1 MRTPEWCRSV
11 VIGVL
16 LVSLLA
22 AQQNPVYPPGFTP
35 RPMPPT
41 PQQQQ
46 QMQTQPPPAQ
56 PAGQPATQQTPG
68 SQTPAQQATPSGPP
82 TVYGGM
88 TLNNASLTEVI
99 DLLARQLHINYIL
112 DPRVKGGVIL
122 NTYGETKNI
131 DTRSLLEAILRINGF
146 GMVKQGELY
155 RIVPLN
161 EISHQP
167 LPPEQVSNA
176 KDIPEDD
183 RTMLNLVF
191 LKYVTADELM
201 KVLTPFMG
209 ENAQIFSYQPANLL
223 LILDSRRNMK
233 RTMELI
239 AMFDNDALANQ
250 RVRLFET
257 QNGRPSDLV
266 KELESIVKS
275 ISLNEKTSP
284 IKFLPVDRI
293 NTIIAVA
300 PNPGAFAEVEK
311 WLGKLDIP
319 VKITAGATDNHVYRV
334 KYGNAMMLAMGIMML
349 YGANPASM
357 MGMMGM
363 MGMGGMGGMGMGGM
377 GGGMMG
383 GGMMGGGMSPYGGM
397 MGGGMMGGMNPYGGG
412 MMGGM
417 SPYGGGYAAQQLP
430 TMGAA
435 TPFAAP
441 GAVTATTGGTPGAPG
456 SPDQT
461 GQYLGY
467 SQVPGAANPR
477 IPRVVPNP
485 FNNTLMIQATAQDYE
500 QIVKLL
506 RDMDLPPRQVL
517 IDARIYEIDLG
528 NNLSTSLAATL
539 QDKGTSTDRA
549 AHHIIGSLAGAAT
562 NLTDG
567 FLVGRTKELLT
578 AVQALEGETKAK
590 IISAPSVI
598 ATDSIP
604 ASINVGVEVP
614 TLTAQAVTSAQQG
627 GNSLFANTVS
637 DRNTGVTLN
646 ITAQINP
653 SGIVTLL
660 INQEVSAPQAPA
672 AGGIQSPSFSKRSVQ
687 TQVTVQDGDTIA
699 IGGIITES
707 NTFSTSGIPYLNHL
721 PLIGAAFG
729 SRSYAKART
738 ELIIFMTP
746 RVIYDTNQIQEASDQ
761 LKDNVKRLK
770 RMIRDQ

>member
-1 MRTPEWCRSV
+1 
-11 VIGVL
+11 
-16 LVSLLA
+16 
-22 AQQNPVYPPGFTP
+22 
-35 RPMPPT
+35 
-41 PQQQQ
+41 
-46 QMQTQPPPAQ
+46 
-56 PAGQPATQQTPG
+56 
-68 SQTPAQQATPSGPP
+68 
-82 TVYGGM
+82 
-88 TLNNASLTEVI
+88 
-99 DLLARQLHINYIL
+99 
-112 DPRVKGGVIL
+112 
-122 NTYGETKNI
+122 
-131 DTRSLLEAILRINGF
+131 
-146 GMVKQGELY
+146 
-155 RIVPLN
+155 
-161 EISHQP
+161 
-167 LPPEQVSNA
+167 
-176 KDIPEDD
+176 
-183 RTMLNLVF
+183 
-191 LKYVTADELM
+191 
-201 KVLTPFMG
+201 
-209 ENAQIFSYQPANLL
+209 
-223 LILDSRRNMK
+223 
-233 RTMELI
+233 
-239 AMFDNDALANQ
+239 
-250 RVRLFET
+250 
-257 QNGRPSDLV
+257 
-266 KELESIVKS
+266 
-275 ISLNEKTSP
+275 
-284 IKFLPVDRI
+284 
-293 NTIIAVA
+293 
-300 PNPGAFAEVEK
+300 
-311 WLGKLDIP
+311 
-319 VKITAGATDNHVYRV
+319 
-334 KYGNAMMLAMGIMML
+334 MMLAMGIMML

-377 GGGMMG
+377 MG
-383 GGMMGGGMSPYGGM
+383 GGM

-417 SPYGGGYAAQQLP
+417 NPYGGGMMGGGMSTYGSGYGAPLP

-435 TPFAAP
+435 SPFAVPAV
-441 GAVTATTGGTPGAPG
+441 GATTTTGGTPGAPG
-456 SPDQT
+456 TPDQT
-461 GQYLGY
+461 GQYLGS
-467 SQVPGAANPR
+467 SQVPGGINPR
-477 IPRVVPNP
+477 APRIVPNP

-517 IDARIYEIDLG
+517 IDARIYEVDLG

-539 QDKGTSTDRA
+539 QDKGTSTDPA
-549 AHHIIGSLAGAAT
+549 AHHFIGSLAGAAT

-578 AVQALEGETKAK
+578 AVQALEGATKAK

-614 TLTAQAVTSAQQG
+614 TLTAQAVTGAQQG

-707 NTFSTSGIPYLNHL
+707 NTFTTSGIPYLNHL
-721 PLIGAAFG
+721 PIIGAAFG
-729 SRSYAKART
+729 SRAYAKSRT